1 MISQEEVKVLFKK
14 TNKRKAPGL
23 DAIGGRILYHCAE
36 RLCGIFTYL
45 FELCVG
51 SCKLPTTW
59 KSSII
64 IPIPKVN
71 KPKELQE
78 FRPVAL
84 TSLVVKNFER
94 IIKD

>member
-1 MISQEEVKVLFKK
+1 M
-14 TNKRKAPGL
+14 
-23 DAIGGRILYHCAE
+23 
-36 RLCGIFTYL
+36 CGIFTYL
-45 FELCVG
+45 FQPCID

-78 FRPVAL
+78 FRPVDL

-94 IIKD
+94 IIKDEVLSLVEGKLDPLQFAYQPNKGVDDAKLFILDNIY